1 MSQVYLLKAITEI
14 AILFV
19 VFILLVKVDMKIFL
33 KQVNA
38 IAEKRRFCMMLL
50 IWTTVSLTLASAT
63 VDHRLSRDQGKCQSM
78 SVCNITT
85 VTSSSFFG
93 GFFAVFL
100 PYFYILIV
108 HKVLSRQNVN
118 QNSNYWSRLK

>member
-1 MSQVYLLKAITEI
+1 VSQVYLLKAITEI

-38 IAEKRRFCMMLL
+38 IAEKGRFCMMLL

-63 VDHRLSRDQGKCQSM
+63 VDHRLSRDQGKCQLM

-93 GFFAVFL
+93 GFFL
-100 PYFYILIV
+100 
-108 HKVLSRQNVN
+108 LSFFHT
-118 QNSNYWSRLK
+118 STF